1 MKNDL
6 ENEVNKKDKKVT
18 IQASIYKLSA
28 ILVPIVSYITM
39 VTVYLNYSTWHNKC
53 FLIDWLID
61 YHHGIRTHD
70 LSHKAGASCPLGYGG
85 SRW

>member
-6 ENEVNKKDKKVT
+6 ENEVDKKDKKVT

-39 VTVYLNYSTWHNKC
+39 VTVYLNYCT
-53 FLIDWLID
+53 
-61 YHHGIRTHD
+61 
-70 LSHKAGASCPLGYGG
+70 
-85 SRW
+85 